1 MPSAVLFVPVGS
13 AGISGFTIGRYL
25 AGATGLG
32 STSTRPSCR
41 LQAFHGSS
49 VLLCFVSEYCGMPH
63 RCTVAHDVFSRS
75 RVENEPATVHPVH
88 NEFLLWSSNL
98 VWLEQDLLT
107 ERCDLLIECFA
118 SANVDG
124 RQCPCCMT
132 YQPFQNQGC
141 PRPIVAPICRSV
153 QYLIAR
159 ICHWMVWFTSLNA
172 TVGVAVSDWTFF
184 VHDFGWDVRANF
196 VFDVDDA
203 GFLLALQHHFPM
215 TCGQN
220 VVCKCSFCV
229 TMTRAFARYNVSK
242 ECLRQSVIT
251 S

>member
-1 MPSAVLFVPVGS
+1 MRLPFSSFLSARPESPGSPLEDIWLVQQDWDQPPHVHLADSKHFTVPASFYVSSPNTAACHTAALLLTMCSPVL
-13 AGISGFTIGRYL
+13 
-25 AGATGLG
+25 
-32 STSTRPSCR
+32 
-41 LQAFHGSS
+41 
-49 VLLCFVSEYCGMPH
+49 VLK
-63 RCTVAHDVFSRS
+63 
-75 RVENEPATVHPVH
+75 NEPATVHPVH

-132 YQPFQNQGC
+132 YQPFQNRAVETNRGTNLSFSAVLDC
-141 PRPIVAPICRSV
+141 TNLPLDGLV
-153 QYLIAR
+153 
-159 ICHWMVWFTSLNA
+159 HSLNA